1 MGWISD
7 AVGLVTG
14 GAKSLVKPVLKGVAK
29 KGGWKGLL
37 SGGLKQ
43 FAFSFIASAILSFA
57 YKKLAGKPK
66 QPDFQSFTNEA
77 IQRKSLIR
85 SPVADRSII
94 YGSIRKGGAIVHAET
109 LNDNKDLY
117 LVIALCGH
125 EVNSIGSVFFN
136 DTEIQTGHLDGSG
149 NVNTGTF
156 SGKAQIIKHLGS
168 STQTV
173 DTVLDGASTV
183 WTSSH
188 TLKGIAYLMVKLT
201 YDADVFPNGI
211 PNISAVIEGKKILN
225 VSTSATAYS
234 NNPANVIYNYLTSS
248 DGFGASASEI
258 DLASFQQAYSDCNDS
273 ISITG
278 GTQNRYTSNG
288 VILLNRKP
296 VEVIEDLIS
305 CCAGTL
311 TYQQGKFKLKVGKAS
326 SSIRTL
332 TNNDLAGEVKIATR
346 PKRSQLYNKV
356 KGTFIDADTNFS
368 IKEFNTQ
375 ESSAYQTSDGE
386 TIVNEI
392 ELPFTTNSVEAQ
404 RLALIVLKQS
414 RQMMTLEIML
424 KPEHLDLGVG
434 DVFSFTNTKL
444 GFTAKKFYILAY
456 TLNADL
462 SVSIV
467 AQEYADTVFDFN
479 AGTEQVTLST
489 ASAISLPSA
498 TTVVAPSSL
507 TTSDTLNASSD
518 GIVDVVMTVTI
529 AVPTTEAFIG
539 QYELEYKKS
548 TDSTYI
554 SAGRSSNNTFQIS
567 GVEDGKTYDLKA
579 RVINTVGVKSSYV
592 TGTHLVIGATE
603 PPSNCEDLAVSIS
616 GKSLTL
622 TWSKPPDLD
631 LKETEIRHSTATSGA
646 TWIGSQTLTKV
657 SRTSTSVS
665 LPAKKGTYLVKHIDK
680 LNNFSIQATSVTTNI
695 TSITGLNFHTTFLES
710 ISGQTGTQTDVAV
723 VKDGADHYIV
733 LGTLTNFD
741 SGTNNFESN
750 STQFFDSGGVTNNT
764 KPLGFYNFTNVFDLS
779 QSGQVK
785 LEPKLISTSEDRD
798 RIFDAVTISSNNA
811 NGHFD
816 TEPSHFDGDVASFAD
831 IILQVATSDNN
842 TTYSGYSDF
851 NTTGEYSA
859 RYYKFRLKLKS
870 NNNSA
875 NPKVSGMSV
884 DVDVPDKILEGS
896 DISTSSGSKAI
907 TFSPPY
913 LQQYAIGISSQNL
926 QNGDRHTITSKTL
939 NGFTI
944 NYFNSSGSTIDR
956 TFDYIT
962 KGF

>member
-1 MGWISD
+1 MGFVKS
-7 AVGLVTG
+7 AVK
-14 GAKSLVKPVLKGVAK
+14 GAVNFVKGSVAK
-29 KGGWKGLL
+29 GGGWKGIL

-43 FAFSFIASAILSFA
+43 FAFSFIASAVFSFA
-57 YKKLAGKPK
+57 YKKLAGKPA
-66 QPDFQSFTNEA
+66 QPDFNSFTNEA
-77 IQRKSLIR
+77 VARKSLIR
-85 SPVADRSII
+85 SPVAVRSII
-94 YGSIRKGGAIVHAET
+94 YGEVRKGGAIVHAET

-136 DTEIQTGHLDGSG
+136 DTEITTGQLDGSG
-149 NVNTGTF
+149 NVTSGTF

-168 STQTV
+168 TTQTV
-173 DTVLDGASTV
+173 DTVLDSASTV
-183 WTSSH
+183 WTSNH
-188 TLKGIAYLMVKLT
+188 RLRGVAYLVVKLT
-201 YDADVFPNGI
+201 YETDVFPNGI
-211 PNISAVIEGKKILN
+211 PNISAVIQGKKILN

-234 NNPANVIYNYLTSS
+234 NNPANIIYNYLTSNE
-248 DGFGASASEI
+248 GLGASTSEI
-258 DLASFQQAYSDCNDS
+258 DLATFQQARADCDNS
-273 ISITG
+273 ISITS
-278 GTQNRYTSNG
+278 GTQSRYTCNG
-288 VILLNRKP
+288 IIELNKKP

-305 CCAGTL
+305 SCAGTL

-326 SSIRTL
+326 SSVKTL
-332 TNNDLAGEVKIATR
+332 TDDDLSGDLKIVTR
-346 PKRSQLYNKV
+346 PKRSQIYNKV
-356 KGTFIDADTNFS
+356 KGTFVDATTDFS

-392 ELPFTTNSVEAQ
+392 ELPFTTDPVEAQ

-414 RQMMTLEIML
+414 RQMMTLDLLL

-434 DVFSFTNTKL
+434 DVISLSNIKL
-444 GFTAKKFYILAY
+444 GFTAKKFFILQY

-462 SVSIV
+462 SVSVI
-467 AQEYADTVFDFN
+467 AQEYADEVYNFN
-479 AGTEQVTLST
+479 ASTEQVTLAT
-489 ASAISLPSA
+489 ASAINLPSA
-498 TTVVAPSSL
+498 TTVVTPSSI

-518 GIVDVVMTVTI
+518 GIVDVVLTATVSI
-529 AVPTTEAFIG
+529 PSTEAFIG
-539 QYELEYKKS
+539 QFELEYKKS
-548 TDSTYI
+548 TDSVFV

-567 GVEDGKTYDLKA
+567 GVEDGALYDL
-579 RVINTVGVKSSYV
+579 RSRIINTIGVKSSYV
-592 TGTHLVIGATE
+592 TAQHLVIGATE
-603 PPSNCEDLAVSIS
+603 PPANCEDLAVSIS

-631 LKETEIRHSTATSGA
+631 LKETEIRHSTDLTNA

-680 LNNFSIQATSVTTNI
+680 LNNFSINATSVTTNI
-695 TSITGLNFHTTFLES
+695 TGITGLNFHTTFVES
-710 ISGQTGTQTDVAV
+710 ISGQTGTKQDVAV

-733 LGTLTNFD
+733 LASKTNFD
-741 SGTNNFESN
+741 SGASNFETN
-750 STQFFDSGGVTNNT
+750 TTQFFDSGGVLANT
-764 KPLGFYNFTNVFDLS
+764 KDLGFYNFTNVFDLS

-785 LEPKLISTSEDRD
+785 LEPKLLSTAEDRD
-798 RIFDAVTISSNNA
+798 KIFDAVTTSNNNQ

-816 TEPSHFDGDVASFAD
+816 TEPSHFDGDASSFAD
-831 IILQVATSDNN
+831 IILQVATSNDNS
-842 TTYSGYSDF
+842 TYSGFSDF

-884 DVDVPDKILEGS
+884 DVDVPDRQIEGA
-896 DISTSSGSKAI
+896 DLPTSSGSRAI
-907 TFSPPY
+907 TFNPPY

-926 QNGDRHTITSKTL
+926 QNGDRHTITNKTL
-939 NGFTI
+939 GGFTI
-944 NYFNSSGSTIDR
+944 NYFNSSGSAIDR
-956 TFDYIT
+956 TFDFIS

>member
-1 MGWISD
+1 MGWFSS
-7 AVGLVTG
+7 AVKIVTNT
-14 GAKSLVKPVLKGVAK
+14 AKSVANVVVKNVNA

-43 FAFSFIASAILSFA
+43 FAFSFIASAVLSFA

-66 QPDFQSFTNEA
+66 QPDFNSFTNEA

-94 YGSIRKGGAIVHAET
+94 YGSVRKGGAIVHAET

-136 DTEIQTGHLDGSG
+136 DTEITTGQLDGSG
-149 NVNTGTF
+149 NVTSGTF
-156 SGKAQIIKHLGS
+156 SGKAQIVKHLGS
-168 STQTV
+168 TTQTV
-173 DTVLDGASTV
+173 DTVLNTASTV
-183 WTSSH
+183 WTSNH
-188 TLKGIAYLMVKLT
+188 RLRGVAYLMVKLT
-201 YDADVFPNGI
+201 YETDVFPNGI

-225 VSTSATAYS
+225 VSTSATGYS
-234 NNPANVIYNYLTSS
+234 NNPANIIYNYLTSS
-248 DGFGASASEI
+248 DGLGASTSEI
-258 DLASFQQAYSDCNDS
+258 DLPTFQQARADCDDS

-278 GTQNRYTSNG
+278 GTQSRYTCNG
-288 VILLNRKP
+288 VIILNRKP

-305 CCAGTL
+305 SCAGTL

-326 SSIRTL
+326 SSVRTL
-332 TNNDLAGEVKIATR
+332 TDNDLAGDLKIVTR

-356 KGTFIDADTNFS
+356 KGTFVDATTDFS

-375 ESSAYQTSDGE
+375 ESSAFQSSDGE

-392 ELPFTTNSVEAQ
+392 ELPFTSDPVEAQ

-414 RQMMTLEIML
+414 RQMMTLDLLL

-434 DVFSFTNTKL
+434 DVISLTNTKL
-444 GFTAKKFYILAY
+444 GFTAKKFFILQY

-462 SVSIV
+462 SVSVI
-467 AQEYADTVFDFN
+467 AQEYADAVFNFN
-479 AGTEQVTLST
+479 ASAEQVTLAT
-489 ASAISLPSA
+489 ASAINLPSA
-498 TTVVAPSSL
+498 TTVVTPSSI

-518 GIVDVVMTVTI
+518 GIVDVVLTATVSI
-529 AVPTTEAFIG
+529 PSTEAFIG
-539 QYELEYKKS
+539 QFELEYKKS
-548 TDSTYI
+548 TDNVFV

-567 GVEDGKTYDLKA
+567 GVEDGALYDL
-579 RVINTVGVKSSYV
+579 RSRIINTIGVKSSYV
-592 TGTHLVIGATE
+592 TAQHLVIGATE
-603 PPSNCEDLAVSIS
+603 PPANCEDLAVSIS

-631 LKETEIRHSTATSGA
+631 LKETEIRHSTATSNA

-680 LNNFSIQATSVTTNI
+680 LNNFSINATSVTTNI
-695 TSITGLNFHTTFLES
+695 TSITGLNFHTTFVES
-710 ISGQTGTQTDVAV
+710 ISGQTGIKQDVAV

-733 LGTLTNFD
+733 LASKTNFD
-741 SGTNNFESN
+741 SGTSNFETNIS
-750 STQFFDSGGVTNNT
+750 QFFDSGGILNNT
-764 KPLGFYNFTNVFDLS
+764 EDLGFYNFTNVFDLS

-785 LEPKLISTSEDRD
+785 LEPKLLSTAEDRD
-798 RIFDAVTISSNNA
+798 KIFDAVTTSGNNQ

-816 TEPSHFDGDVASFAD
+816 TEPSHFDGDASSFAD
-831 IILQVATSDNN
+831 IILQVATSNDNS
-842 TTYSGYSDF
+842 TYSGFSDF

-884 DVDVPDKILEGS
+884 DVDVPDRQIEGA
-896 DISTSSGSKAI
+896 DLPTSSGSRAI
-907 TFSPPY
+907 TFDPPY

-926 QNGDRHTITSKTL
+926 QNGDRHTITNKTL
-939 NGFTI
+939 GGFTV
-944 NYFNSSGSTIDR
+944 NYINSSGSAIDR
-956 TFDYIT
+956 TFDFIS